1 MKKKSIFL
9 IFFMALFFSMLCIG
23 IGSVKISPAVTYKV
37 IINSILEKTYPVD
50 WKRTLEIIVLQIR
63 IPRVLLG
70 FIAGASMSIV
80 GVLMQTLT
88 KNNLAEPY
96 ILGISSGAAAGAV
109 SVIILSSSY
118 PFLKFINVQQGAF
131 MGALISIMIVFCL
144 NIGKTSF
151 NPIKLILIGI
161 GVSAFFM
168 ALTTF
173 IIYSSKNNS
182 QIITA
187 MFWMTGSLSSSTKDI
202 LLLPFSIS
210 ILFLIG
216 ILFFSHELDIFL
228 LGESVARSV
237 GINII
242 FLKIAVIIFST
253 LLISIVVSVTG
264 IIGFVGLIIPHIS
277 RKIIGYKHINLLPF
291 SYFLGGLFLVVA
303 DTFARTVFSPEE
315 VPIGVVTAFCGVPI
329 FLWMI
334 KKDYVLGGRSDK
346 N

>member
-1 MKKKSIFL
+1 MIFIA
-9 IFFMALFFSMLCIG
+9 IFFSVLCVG
-23 IGSVKISPAVTYKV
+23 IGSVKILPSVVTKV
-37 IINSILEKTYPVD
+37 IINSIFKSTYLID
-50 WKRTLEIIVLQIR
+50 WKKTLEIIILQIR
-63 IPRVLLG
+63 VPRVLLG

-96 ILGISSGAAAGAV
+96 ILGISSGASAGAV
-109 SVIILSSSY
+109 SVIILSSTYS
-118 PFLKFINVQQGAF
+118 FLNYFTVEQGAF
-131 MGALISIMIVFCL
+131 VGALISTVIVFSL
-144 NIGKTSF
+144 NVGKNSF
-151 NPIKLILIGI
+151 NSIKLVLIGI
-161 GVSAFFM
+161 GVSAFFL

-187 MFWMTGSLSSSTKDI
+187 MFWMTGSLSSATKNI
-202 LLLPFSIS
+202 LLLPFVCSI
-210 ILFLIG
+210 IFLIVTM
-216 ILFFSHELDIFL
+216 FFSHELDIFL

-237 GINII
+237 GINIV
-242 FLKIAVIIFST
+242 FLKIIIILLST
-253 LLISIVVSVTG
+253 ILISVVVSVTG

-277 RKIIGYKHINLLPF
+277 RQIIGYKHINLLPF

-315 VPIGVVTAFCGVPI
+315 VPIGVITAFCGVPI
-329 FLWMI
+329 FLYMI
-334 KKDYVLGGRSDK
+334 KRNYVLGGRDDK